1 MIKVLDINK
10 LSPSE
15 LFSEHT
21 KAFIQ
26 FEGEL
31 LRLYGDYPNK
41 HKIVTLL
48 DYWLFSIY
56 LLKRIYGSHG
66 LISFCE
72 SNLDN
77 PQRFSFSYE
86 FSNQIVG
93 SQIHREKSNSI
104 TFFILKFFLRRVFI
118 PGARLSWFGA
128 KILNRLSILYI
139 RTIQAR
145 ENLQLKENVFQ
156 IIDEM
161 LLENYSDAER
171 DKIKAKLPELFYSKM
186 VDLPFQAEVLA
197 EGSSASFLEFSGTEK
212 LFLLNNNLRVTGFQ
226 HGGGYDIFQIDY
238 FADYEK
244 KLSDKFYGWGFSR
257 YNKQQHKFKK
267 LKKSKNIQSNEKRIL
282 WIEDSSVPTFY
293 FASMP
298 YHHYQSI
305 NLETKSYI
313 YQELVKNNVAYSSL
327 YHPASRSPLYQSF
340 RRDDHSLSGKGSS
353 ENLVCPNDILI
364 FDNSGATLIHFAIE
378 NSLVFFLIISR
389 DDFDRFTVKQREFFM
404 MLKKYNLGFYS
415 DEHGQLIDSILKVT
429 GVKNYFIPSEMVSFY
444 DEVFKV
450 SPAKE

>member
-1 MIKVLDINK
+1 MIKVSDINE

-21 KAFIQ
+21 NSFVQ
-26 FEGEL
+26 FKGKL
-31 LRLYGDYPNK
+31 LRLYDGYPNK
-41 HKIVTLL
+41 YKIVTLL

-56 LLKRIYGSHG
+56 SLKRIYGNHG
-66 LISFCE
+66 LIGFCE
-72 SNLDN
+72 SNLAN
-77 PQRFSFSYE
+77 PQRFSFLYE

-128 KILNRLSILYI
+128 KIRNRLSVLYM

-145 ENLQLKENVFQ
+145 ENLQLKENFFQ

-161 LLENYSDAER
+161 LMENYSDAER
-171 DKIKAKLPELFYSKM
+171 DKIKAKLPEIFYSKM
-186 VDLPFQAEVLA
+186 VDLPFQADVLA
-197 EGSSASFLEFSGTEK
+197 EGSSASFLEFSGIEK

-238 FADYEK
+238 FVDYEK

-267 LKKSKNIQSNEKRIL
+267 VKKYKNIQSNDKRIL

-305 NLETKSYI
+305 NVETKSYI
-313 YQELVKNNVAYSSL
+313 YQELDKNNVAYSSL
-327 YHPASRSPLYQSF
+327 YHPASRSPVYQSF

-353 ENLVCPNDILI
+353 EKLVCPNDILI

-404 MLKKYNLGFYS
+404 MLRKHNFGLYN
-415 DEHGQLIDSILKVT
+415 DEHGMLLHSILS
-429 GVKNYFIPSEMVSFY
+429 IPIVNNILNET
-444 DEVFKV
+444 KRLLLGL
-450 SPAKE
+450 